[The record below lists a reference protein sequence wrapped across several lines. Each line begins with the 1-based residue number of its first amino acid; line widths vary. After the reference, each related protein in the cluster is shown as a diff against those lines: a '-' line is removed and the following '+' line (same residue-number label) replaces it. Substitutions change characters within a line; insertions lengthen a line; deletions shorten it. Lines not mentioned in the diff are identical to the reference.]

1 MRQIVGFWDDN
12 DGGVRRMAIDL
23 VQVLAQSSPVLP
35 EVRELLE
42 APGAK
47 QSSRLMTE
55 ITKRVKDPG
64 YGDKDA
70 LNKLLNWYF
79 ANLRR

>member
-1 MRQIVGFWDDN
+1 MLEQ
-12 DGGVRRMAIDL
+12 
-23 VQVLAQSSPVLP
+23 LAATATDY
-35 EVRELLE
+35 LLE

-79 ANLRR
+79 ANLRRD